1 MTSPKNNSKLPQ
13 NNAQPGPK
21 LQTVCPS
28 VLLDIEDPGDDVIA
42 RFRYQFSHVAI
53 QALKMIVDP
62 TWAKAIICE
71 NFEDFIIERHE
82 GTFTAVQVKSR
93 ERHLSPFKLN
103 EPAVE
108 KAIVR
113 FVRLD
118 LRFPGIFDEFVF
130 VTNHEMWVEKENDAN
145 LVWLLDEIERHPTI
159 KRLRATNPK
168 KIAIDR
174 LCNASGAGPDSVI
187 ATLSRTRCN
196 PQRQDIKTIDRAVEH
211 AVVECE
217 QCSDLQHRTVLK
229 LVDDLVAAAFHASSK
244 GRNTFVP
251 ALYAADVDYAAV
263 FEEAAL
269 QGKTLKREM
278 VQAIISDRLKPVDEP
293 LAINDLL
300 EHSDLPVGLS
310 RMVQKMAAGGVQLAR
325 INHVQDLVR
334 SFEALKVRW
343 ATRYGGDKAKEMV
356 NDLLARTLT
365 ECIEAHVEAE
375 AAAAGVSYGS
385 SQFSLMKAKLE
396 ARYIREQAT
405 LYGCKTDHLIGAA
418 GLLTEYCRLWWS
430 SPFEL
435 LPEA

>member
-1 MTSPKNNSKLPQ
+1 
-13 NNAQPGPK
+13 
-21 LQTVCPS
+21 LQTACPS

-42 RFRYQFSHVAI
+42 RFRYQFSQVAI
-53 QALKMIVDP
+53 QALKMVIDP
-62 TWAKAIICE
+62 QWAKTIICE
-71 NFEDFIIERHE
+71 NFEDFIIERHA
-82 GTFTAVQVKSR
+82 GTFSAIQVKSR

-103 EPAVE
+103 EAAVE

-118 LRFPGIFDEFVF
+118 VRFPKMFDEFVF
-130 VTNHEMWVEKENDAN
+130 ITNHEMWVEKESESN
-145 LVWLLDEIERHPTI
+145 LLWLLGEIERQPTV
-159 KRLRATNPK
+159 KRLRSTNPK

-174 LCNASGAGPDSVI
+174 LCYASGADPDRVI
-187 ATLSRTRCN
+187 ATLLRTRCN
-196 PQRQDIKTIDRAVEH
+196 PQKQDIKTIDRAVEH

-217 QCSDLQHRTVLK
+217 QCADLQHRTVLM

-251 ALYAADVDYAAV
+251 SLYVADVDYASV
-263 FEEAAL
+263 LQEAAL
-269 QGKTLKREM
+269 QGKTLSREV
-278 VQAIISDRLKPVDEP
+278 VQAIIAERLKPADEP
-293 LAINDLL
+293 LAITDLL

-310 RMVQKMAAGGVQLAR
+310 RMAQKMAAGGVQLAR

-343 ATRYGGDKAKEMV
+343 ATRYGGDKAKEIV

-375 AAAAGVSYGS
+375 AAAAGASYGS
-385 SQFSLMKAKLE
+385 SQFSLMKRNLE
-396 ARYIREQAT
+396 ARYAREQAT
-405 LYGCKTDHLIGAA
+405 LYGCKPDHLIGAA

-430 SPFEL
+430 PRFEL

>member
-1 MTSPKNNSKLPQ
+1 ML
-13 NNAQPGPK
+13 NA
-21 LQTVCPS
+21 CPS
-28 VLLDIEDPGDDVIA
+28 VLLDLEDPGDDVIA

-53 QALKMIVDP
+53 QALKMVVDP
-62 TWAKAIICE
+62 QWAKAIICE
-71 NFEDFIIERHE
+71 NFEDFIVERHT
-82 GTFTAVQVKSR
+82 GTFSAIQVKSR

-103 EPAVE
+103 ELAVE

-130 VTNHEMWVEKENDAN
+130 VTNHEMWIEKENESN
-145 LVWLLDEIERHPTI
+145 LVWLLDEIERQPTI

-174 LCNASGAGPDSVI
+174 LCKASGADADSVI

-196 PQRQDIKTIDRAVEH
+196 PQKQDIKTIDRAVEH
-211 AVVECE
+211 AIVECE
-217 QCSDLQHRTVLK
+217 QCSDLQHRTVLR

-251 ALYAADVDYAAV
+251 SLYAADVDYASV
-263 FEEAAL
+263 FQKAAL
-269 QGKTLKREM
+269 QGKMLGREM
-278 VQAIISDRLKPVDEP
+278 VQAIIADRLKPVDEP
-293 LAINDLL
+293 LAITDLL

-365 ECIEAHVEAE
+365 ECVEAHVEAE
-375 AAAAGVSYGS
+375 AAASGMSYGS

-396 ARYIREQAT
+396 ARYTREQAT
-405 LYGCKTDHLIGAA
+405 LYGCKPDHLIGAA
-418 GLLTEYCRLWWS
+418 GLLTEYCKVWWS

-435 LPEA
+435 LAEA